1 MRFIPEFESSNHIL
15 VILVVMSSIYC
26 HLLLIKSWDFL
37 CSWSDSLR
45 AMLNSRTRKR
55 SLSARHTEEYKVCC
69 PTASLL
75 THIAY
80 SFRTQTNFWPL
91 IASQHVV
98 SFQQGWRKR
107 VHPATSGSIDSGG
120 TTYCRSCWAWSV
132 TLQQPPPEVS
142 LVFVQVY
149 VMPFRV
155 SCDFWLDRCHEKI
168 LGSRATNKEV
178 MSETNCEIS

>member
-1 MRFIPEFESSNHIL
+1 MRFS
-15 VILVVMSSIYC
+15 MYG
-26 HLLLIKSWDFL
+26 
-37 CSWSDSLR
+37 SWSDSLR
-45 AMLNSRTRKR
+45 AMLNSRIRKR

-75 THIAY
+75 TH
-80 SFRTQTNFWPL
+80 SL
-91 IASQHVV
+91 LASHPNELLVFDSTTTRGCPPTTLQLMKLDENGPPCHNWMPGV
-98 SFQQGWRKR
+98 SFLLGMIS
-107 VHPATSGSIDSGG
+107 HTS
-120 TTYCRSCWAWSV
+120 TTTTWSV
-132 TLQQPPPEVS
+132 VG
-142 LVFVQVY
+142 FVQVH